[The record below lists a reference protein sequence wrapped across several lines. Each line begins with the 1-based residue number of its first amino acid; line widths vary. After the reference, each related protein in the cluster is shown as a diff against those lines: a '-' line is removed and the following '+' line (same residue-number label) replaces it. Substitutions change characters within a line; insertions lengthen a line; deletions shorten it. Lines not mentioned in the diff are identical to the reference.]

1 MKISDY
7 LENINS
13 ESQKIF
19 AQSISENVEFGKA
32 HHLSTCIFEFSENI
46 LDNDEKEMLRKVSTQ
61 LESSMMSL
69 TLGFYRQAFYTLRL
83 SFEMGMGAVYFSTN
97 KMEHSEW
104 IKGKADIIWSKML
117 DFESGVLSSR
127 FSDAFFPELSYL
139 VKDYQEKSNILYRQL
154 SEFVHGNYETWSKS
168 GMQIQYNKNTVTEY
182 FSQYRGVVEILLF
195 ALCIRYLK
203 SLPKSNIDNLD
214 FVSDELNHIEAI
226 RIYFGGPK

>member
-1 MKISDY
+1 MKISEY
-7 LENINS
+7 LENINL

-19 AQSISENVEFGKA
+19 TQSISENAEFGQA
-32 HHLSTCIFEFSENI
+32 HHLSSCIFEFSENI
-46 LDNDEKEMLRKVSTQ
+46 LDNDEKEMLKKVSTQ

-69 TLGFYRQAFYTLRL
+69 ALGFYRQAFYTLRL

-104 IKGKADIIWSKML
+104 IQGKTDIIWSKML
-117 DFESGVLSSR
+117 DVDSGVLSSR
-127 FSDAFFPELSYL
+127 FSDAFFSELSYL
-139 VKDYQEKSNILYRQL
+139 VKDYREKSNILYRQL

-203 SLPKSNIDNLD
+203 AIPKSNLENLE
-214 FVSDELNHIEAI
+214 FVSDEFKHVEPI
-226 RIYFGGPK
+226 RIHFGGPK